1 MSNQPNLFNEDIWE
15 ALCDC
20 VRAMG
25 GNKIVGSMLRPEMD
39 AVDAGKWLSTCLNP
53 SRAEKLGI
61 EQVLWILREAR
72 KVNCHAGMA
81 YIARDSGY
89 ADPVPVEPE
98 DERAALQR
106 EFIEQSKSMQK
117 LFAKMERAGLRSVA

>member
-1 MSNQPNLFNEDIWE
+1 MSTQPNLFNEDIWQ
-15 ALCDC
+15 ALSDC

-25 GNKIVGSMLRPEMD
+25 GNKSVGSMLRPEMD
-39 AVDAGKWLSTCLNP
+39 ATDAGKWLATCLNQ
-53 SRAEKLGI
+53 SRPEKLCI
-61 EQVLWILREAR
+61 EQVLWILRESR

-89 ADPVPVEPE
+89 ADPIPVEPE

-106 EFIEQSKSMQK
+106 EFVEQSKALQK
-117 LFAKMERAGLRSVA
+117 LLAHMERAGLRAVA